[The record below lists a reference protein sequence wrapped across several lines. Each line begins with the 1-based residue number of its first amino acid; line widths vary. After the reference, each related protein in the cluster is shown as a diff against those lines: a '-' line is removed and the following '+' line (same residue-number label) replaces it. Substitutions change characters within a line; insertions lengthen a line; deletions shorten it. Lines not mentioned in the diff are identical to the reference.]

1 MSDRLKKRKADLINI
16 SWLLVMLGG
25 LYVACKY
32 LVPLFFPFL
41 FGFAIALI
49 CKPISI
55 FLRKKFRLR
64 EKICGAITLFL
75 VYLFLFLLMWFLGG
89 KLLYLMQNFAVHA
102 QEYYSGYI
110 APVLNKMEEGA
121 TKGAQ
126 MASVSWA
133 PQISDVFSGFSSGLQ
148 TAIAQLS
155 SNALSFVAGIGMQI
169 PKFLVNSLFA
179 IMASIFISID
189 YSAVSL
195 GIIKLFPKKRQKTI
209 LEAKQL
215 FIETVGKYLRAYGI
229 LMVLT
234 FIELSAGLCLL
245 RVENPFAIAA
255 ATALCDAMPVL
266 GTGVILIPW
275 AALELVLGKF
285 PLAVGILTIYC
296 IVGVVR
302 SFLEPRILGKQ
313 LGLHPLVTLVAVYL
327 GAHMFGVLGMVFF
340 PMLVQIIVQLK
351 RAEKEKLT

>member
-16 SWLLVMLGG
+16 SWLTVMLGV
-25 LYVACKY
+25 LYLSCKY
-32 LVPLFFPFL
+32 LLPLFFPFL
-41 FGFAIALI
+41 IGFAIALI
-49 CKPISI
+49 CKPTSI
-55 FLRKKFRLR
+55 FLRKKFRLG

-75 VYLFLFLLMWFLGG
+75 VYLLLFLLLWFLGG

-102 QEYYSGYI
+102 QEYYVSYI
-110 APVLNKMEEGA
+110 APVLNKLEEG
-121 TKGAQ
+121 TIKGTQ

-133 PQISDVFSGFSSGLQ
+133 LQINDIFSGFSSGLQ

-155 SNALSFVAGIGMQI
+155 SRALSFVASFGMQI

-179 IMASIFISID
+179 LMSSIFISLD

-195 GIIKLFPKKRQKTI
+195 GIIKIFPKKRQKTI
-209 LEAKQL
+209 FEAKRL
-215 FIETVGKYLRAYGI
+215 LIETAGKYLRAYGI

-234 FIELSAGLCLL
+234 FIELSVGLCLL
-245 RVENPFAIAA
+245 RVENSFAIAA
-255 ATALCDAMPVL
+255 ATALCDAMPVV

-275 AALELVLGKF
+275 AVLELALSRF
-285 PLAVGILTIYC
+285 PLSVGILTIYC
-296 IVGVVR
+296 IVGIVR

-313 LGLHPLVTLVAVYL
+313 LGLHPLVTLIAVYL
-327 GAHMFGVLGMVFF
+327 GAKLFGVFGMVFF

-351 RAEKEKLT
+351 RAEMEELT